1 MYGLFVPNILKVFS
15 KYDGIYS
22 YLPQYKTICG
32 NCGYLHVKS
41 RYSIKD
47 LEMLS
52 GIKAHTIRAW
62 EQRHKLITPK
72 RTVTNIR
79 YYGDDDLRVIL
90 NASILLEHEWKIG
103 QIAKLTSADIAAEAL
118 NAVPYLG
125 KYTFELNE
133 LKLSTLNFDIERFES
148 IMAKCISEHGI
159 HDTFQKIIGDY
170 IEELGKLWLSG
181 SVSISQEHFMSS
193 MIRQKLYS
201 AIDNLSSGKGEKT
214 FALFLPAN
222 ELHEIGLLYLAYVLK
237 ERGDRVIYLGQSLP
251 KEYLTDLLD
260 NQEIDALVSVFTT
273 NPDSEYIPEYL
284 DDLAEIINGRS
295 INVHLT
301 GYQFTSV
308 QLNNVQDNI
317 HIYSTLKDL
326 SGAI

>member
-1 MYGLFVPNILKVFS
+1 
-15 KYDGIYS
+15 
-22 YLPQYKTICG
+22 
-32 NCGYLHVKS
+32 
-41 RYSIKD
+41 
-47 LEMLS
+47 
-52 GIKAHTIRAW
+52 
-62 EQRHKLITPK
+62 
-72 RTVTNIR
+72 
-79 YYGDDDLRVIL
+79 
-90 NASILLEHEWKIG
+90 
-103 QIAKLTSADIAAEAL
+103 
-118 NAVPYLG
+118 
-125 KYTFELNE
+125 
-133 LKLSTLNFDIERFES
+133 
-148 IMAKCISEHGI
+148 
-159 HDTFQKIIGDY
+159 
-170 IEELGKLWLSG
+170 
-181 SVSISQEHFMSS
+181 MSS

-201 AIDNLSSGKGEKT
+201 AIDELPSWQGEKT

-260 NQEIDALVSVFTT
+260 NQDIDALVSVFTT

-284 DDLAEIINGRS
+284 NDLAEIINGRS

-326 SGAI
+326 SDHI

>member
-1 MYGLFVPNILKVFS
+1 
-15 KYDGIYS
+15 
-22 YLPQYKTICG
+22 
-32 NCGYLHVKS
+32 VKS

-47 LEMLS
+47 LEQLS

-72 RTVTNIR
+72 RTSTNIR
-79 YYGDDDLRVIL
+79 FYSDDDLRVIL
-90 NASILLEHEWKIG
+90 NVSILLEHDWKIG
-103 QIAKLTSADIAAEAL
+103 QIAKLTPEEIAKSALQAD
-118 NAVPYLG
+118 PYEG
-125 KYTFELNE
+125 NYAYELNE

-148 IMAKCISEHGI
+148 IMSTCIDKHGI
-159 HDTFQKIIGDY
+159 HDTFQKVIGDY
-170 IEELGKLWLSG
+170 IQELGKLWLSG

-201 AIDNLSSGKGEKT
+201 ALDELKAGDSGKT

-237 ERGDRVIYLGQSLP
+237 ERGDRVFYLGQSLP

-260 NQEIDALVSVFTT
+260 NQNVDALISVFTT
-273 NPDSEYIPEYL
+273 NPDVEYLPEYL
-284 DDLAEIINGRS
+284 RDLDDLIHDRGVE
-295 INVHLT
+295 VHLT
-301 GYQFTSV
+301 GYQFNDFSE
-308 QLNNVQDNI
+308 NKFRDNI

-326 SGAI
+326 TTHI